1 MLKYF
6 NYDIVFR
13 EIPNHV
19 TLAINITN
27 CPNHCVGCHS
37 PHLQQDVGE
46 VLDENLLDSLLDRYA
61 TSITCFCFM
70 GGDQDPHRVA
80 QLAKYVQ
87 RCWPDIKTAWYSG
100 CDKLPAGFDLQAFQ
114 YIKLGR
120 YDERYGPLDSPFS
133 NQHFYEIQPH
143 GAMEDLRH
151 LFCLRA
157 F

>member
-37 PHLQQDVGE
+37 PHLQRNEGD
-46 VLDENLLDSLLDRYA
+46 VLDENLLDSLLERYA
-61 TSITCFCFM
+61 SSITCFCFM
-70 GGDQDPHRVA
+70 GGDQDPLRVA
-80 QLAKYVQ
+80 QLAKYV
-87 RCWPDIKTAWYSG
+87 RSCCPCIKTAWYSG
-100 CDKLPAGFDLQAFQ
+100 CDKLPAGFDLPAFH

-120 YDERYGPLDSPFS
+120 YDEQFGSLDSPSS
-133 NQHFYEIQPH
+133 NQHLFKIGQD
-143 GAMEDLRH
+143 GFMEDVTYLFLR
-151 LFCLRA
+151 
-157 F
+157 